1 MVIGILGGLLV
12 VAVVLGSALV
22 CVSRRKRKIAEKNF
36 QMELVNMEDKIRET
50 SREGKL
56 KMLYM

>member
-22 CVSRRKRKIAEKNF
+22 CVSRQKRKTAEKNF